1 MESKFWPILVK
12 CGHFDPFI
20 AAIFSG
26 KGKPSPL
33 EDYLK
38 DFLTEYKHLKDNG
51 VVYKGQTY
59 TVNIDALICDAPAR
73 AYLKC
78 IKGPTS
84 YESCERCIIR
94 ATRVEGRMVFSEQ
107 ECTSRTD
114 DCFSRVEYRNHQTDV
129 SPFIAAGIPCI
140 SSFVLD
146 YMHMVCLGVVR
157 RLLIYLIRGPKI
169 CRLSVRQK
177 DAISQKLIALR
188 GRMPSEFARQ
198 PRGLHEMDRWEAT
211 ELRQFLLYT
220 GPVVLKTVVSPERY
234 KHFLS
239 LTVAMSILLESD
251 DRIRNAYL
259 QYAHELIKHFVSSCA
274 VLYGK
279 TFPVYNVH

>member
-157 RLLIYLIRGPKI
+157 RLLIYLTRGPKI
-169 CRLSVRQK
+169 CCLSVRQK

-188 GRMPSEFARQ
+188 GRMPSE
-198 PRGLHEMDRWEAT
+198 
-211 ELRQFLLYT
+211 LLGNHVAYMKWIGGKPLNFGSFCYT
-220 GPVVLKTVVSPERY
+220 QDLWY
-234 KHFLS
+234 
-239 LTVAMSILLESD
+239 
-251 DRIRNAYL
+251 
-259 QYAHELIKHFVSSCA
+259 
-274 VLYGK
+274 
-279 TFPVYNVH
+279 